1 MRVVHSW
8 LGLITVCA
16 ATASAF
22 AQTDVPF
29 KTGLW
34 ESNFSSSIS
43 GMQMPPDLQARLAQ
57 MPPEQQERIR
67 NMMGATPYTSVV
79 RSCVTKDQF
88 EKWNDSFAQDKDK
101 DSQCKHTSVTQTA
114 RQRVVDVSCT
124 SPAAKTTGR
133 VEMHFDSDEKG
144 HGTVH
149 IVRIASEGPQAGKPV
164 TVDVKFDTHFIA
176 SDCGDIKPEE
186 GRPVH

>member
-67 NMMGATPYTSVV
+67 NMMGAT
-79 RSCVTKDQF
+79 
-88 EKWNDSFAQDKDK
+88 A
-101 DSQCKHTSVTQTA
+101 
-114 RQRVVDVSCT
+114 
-124 SPAAKTTGR
+124 
-133 VEMHFDSDEKG
+133 
-144 HGTVH
+144 
-149 IVRIASEGPQAGKPV
+149 
-164 TVDVKFDTHFIA
+164 
-176 SDCGDIKPEE
+176 
-186 GRPVH
+186 